1 MIRCQK
7 IMRSIGVKMKD
18 KLINKLSELNPKA
31 ITYDGL
37 DSALIDI
44 GHHNNT
50 GTGTFYAVYDYELI
64 ISGLI
69 KQGMTRFEAIE
80 FYDFN
85 IAGLG
90 HTHAPIIIGQT

>member
-1 MIRCQK
+1 MLKPIAYFV
-7 IMRSIGVKMKD
+7 IGVFTG
-18 KLINKLSELNPKA
+18 
-31 ITYDGL
+31 IT
-37 DSALIDI
+37 
-44 GHHNNT
+44 
-50 GTGTFYAVYDYELI
+50 

>member
-1 MIRCQK
+1 MNE
-7 IMRSIGVKMKD
+7 
-18 KLINKLSELNPKA
+18 KLAEKLLELNPEA

-50 GTGTFYAVYDYELI
+50 GTGTYYAVYDYELI
-64 ISGLI
+64 IAELI
-69 KQGMTRFEAIE
+69 KQGMTRLEAIE
-80 FYDFN
+80 YYDFN

-90 HTHAPIIIGQT
+90 HTQSPIIIRVI